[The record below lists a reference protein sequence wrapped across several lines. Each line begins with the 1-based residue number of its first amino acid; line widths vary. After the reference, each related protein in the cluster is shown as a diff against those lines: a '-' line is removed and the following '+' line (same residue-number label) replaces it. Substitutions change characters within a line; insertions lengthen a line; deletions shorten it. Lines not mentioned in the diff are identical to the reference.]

1 MPRSGNQAKLFDTGL
16 CLPTGLV
23 YKPDFITPEEEA
35 EILSYIQD
43 LPLEE
48 AQYKE
53 YTAKRRHFSLGWGYD
68 FEEKKFIPGPPLPP
82 FLRQVQIRIG
92 KWLDIPPKRIVE
104 ALINEYS
111 PGSALGWHRDNEGF
125 EHVIGLSLS
134 GWARMRF
141 RPIHSVRKLTLDT
154 RSDLR
159 DIANFNGEFS
169 NGVKR
174 RRDSKNVVALELEPR
189 SAYIMQKDIRWNWQH
204 SVAKTKAMRYSI
216 TFRTLPS

>member
-1 MPRSGNQAKLFDTGL
+1 MTRPGNQNKLFDTGL
-16 CLPTGLV
+16 QLPTGLV
-23 YKPDFITPEEEA
+23 YRPDFITPEEEL
-35 EILSYIQD
+35 EILSYIED

-68 FEEKKFIPGPPLPP
+68 FDNKKFIPGPPLPP
-82 FLRQVQIRIG
+82 FLRPVQIRIG
-92 KWLDIPPKRIVE
+92 KWLDIDPKRIVE

-141 RPIHSVRKLTLDT
+141 RPI
-154 RSDLR
+154 
-159 DIANFNGEFS
+159 
-169 NGVKR
+169 KR
-174 RRDSKNVVALELEPR
+174 REEKKDLKDVVALELEPR
-189 SAYIMQKDIRWNWQH
+189 SVYVMQKDIRWNWQH
-204 SVAKTKAMRYSI
+204 SVAKTKTMRYSI
-216 TFRTLPS
+216 TFRTLP